1 MMDFNIIDAHSHLW
15 LRQDTEVN
23 GLPIRTLTNGRSLFM
38 GEERQMVPP
47 FMIDGRNSAEVFLS
61 NMDYAQVSAAVVTQE
76 FIDGIQNE
84 YLAKV
89 AHKYPDRFFVCGMC
103 EFRKPG
109 YLQQA
114 KELISSGFKAI
125 KIPAHRLFLK
135 EGRVMLNCDEMMEM
149 FHYMEDKNIIR
160 SNCTTAG
167 QNGCRARAVSGSHDS
182 VRQDRSKRTENSV
195 RNSLRAVNLRTDR

>member
-15 LRQDTEVN
+15 LRQNTEVN

-149 FHYMEDKNIIR
+149 FHYMEDKNIIL
-160 SNCTTAG
+160 SIDLADGNTQVQEMKEIIQECP
-167 QNGCRARAVSGSHDS
+167 QLKSLSDIS
-182 VRQDRSKRTENSV
+182 VWLQLLIG
-195 RNSLRAVNLRTDR
+195 RNK

>member
-1 MMDFNIIDAHSHLW
+1 MHI
-15 LRQDTEVN
+15 
-23 GLPIRTLTNGRSLFM
+23 PIFGYGKIRKSTDCLSVLLTNGRSLFM

-103 EFRKPG
+103 EF
-109 YLQQA
+109 
-114 KELISSGFKAI
+114 
-125 KIPAHRLFLK
+125 
-135 EGRVMLNCDEMMEM
+135 
-149 FHYMEDKNIIR
+149 
-160 SNCTTAG
+160 
-167 QNGCRARAVSGSHDS
+167 QNPVICNRP
-182 VRQDRSKRTENSV
+182 
-195 RNSLRAVNLRTDR
+195 RN

>member
-15 LRQDTEVN
+15 LRQNTEVN

-103 EFRKPG
+103 EFRKPV
-109 YLQQA
+109 
-114 KELISSGFKAI
+114 ICNR
-125 KIPAHRLFLK
+125 P
-135 EGRVMLNCDEMMEM
+135 
-149 FHYMEDKNIIR
+149 
-160 SNCTTAG
+160 
-167 QNGCRARAVSGSHDS
+167 
-182 VRQDRSKRTENSV
+182 
-195 RNSLRAVNLRTDR
+195 RN

>member
-84 YLAKV
+84 YLA
-89 AHKYPDRFFVCGMC
+89 
-103 EFRKPG
+103 
-109 YLQQA
+109 
-114 KELISSGFKAI
+114 
-125 KIPAHRLFLK
+125 
-135 EGRVMLNCDEMMEM
+135 
-149 FHYMEDKNIIR
+149 NIIR
-160 SNCTTAG
+160 KSKCS
-167 QNGCRARAVSGSHDS
+167 RVS
-182 VRQDRSKRTENSV
+182 K
-195 RNSLRAVNLRTDR
+195 

>member
-89 AHKYPDRFFVCGMC
+89 
-103 EFRKPG
+103 
-109 YLQQA
+109 
-114 KELISSGFKAI
+114 
-125 KIPAHRLFLK
+125 
-135 EGRVMLNCDEMMEM
+135 
-149 FHYMEDKNIIR
+149 
-160 SNCTTAG
+160 
-167 QNGCRARAVSGSHDS
+167 SHI
-182 VRQDRSKRTENSV
+182 
-195 RNSLRAVNLRTDR
+195 

>member
-15 LRQDTEVN
+15 LRQNTEVN

-149 FHYMEDKNIIR
+149 FHYMEDKTLSFPLI
-160 SNCTTAG
+160 
-167 QNGCRARAVSGSHDS
+167 
-182 VRQDRSKRTENSV
+182 
-195 RNSLRAVNLRTDR
+195 

>member
-15 LRQDTEVN
+15 LRQNTEVN

-84 YLAKV
+84 YL
-89 AHKYPDRFFVCGMC
+89 YNP
-103 EFRKPG
+103 
-109 YLQQA
+109 Q
-114 KELISSGFKAI
+114 I
-125 KIPAHRLFLK
+125 
-135 EGRVMLNCDEMMEM
+135 EM
-149 FHYMEDKNIIR
+149 FARFKMKSSFHKTKRII
-160 SNCTTAG
+160 
-167 QNGCRARAVSGSHDS
+167 
-182 VRQDRSKRTENSV
+182 
-195 RNSLRAVNLRTDR
+195 